1 MLKCDIDAFRKFFH
15 GMLDRGVNLAPSAF
29 EAGFISAAHS
39 DEDIE
44 FTLQAAKEV
53 FASMK

>member
-1 MLKCDIDAFRKFFH
+1 
-15 GMLDRGVNLAPSAF
+15 MLDRGVNLAPSAF

-53 FASMK
+53 FTSMK

>member
-1 MLKCDIDAFRKFFH
+1 
-15 GMLDRGVNLAPSAF
+15 MLDRGVNLAPSAF

-53 FASMK
+53 FGSMK